1 MSSDV
6 LPMIGWLVFCALV
19 LFWLGVCLKYL
30 FQLAVAI
37 VAALMEAREK

>member
-1 MSSDV
+1 MSTDV
-6 LPMIGWLVFCALV
+6 LPMIGWLTFWTLV

-37 VAALMEAREK
+37 VAALMEVREK